1 MATIKNPGFPAFPD
15 NRVTT
20 DAPSDGNEYVRKDGV
35 WAVASG
41 LTTGGTVTNTINT
54 LETFPTQTSWT
65 NQFDG
70 DNSESAIQLDWRYEN
85 TGVNP
90 FGTAGSSYVYAPHI
104 APIFAQLRVGAD
116 VGFNSTTTQNGPGRS
131 GATVM
136 RARVSHAGQGD
147 AVCFNASAFVS
158 GTKSGATSWLA
169 SPAGVLFNGDI
180 LAGAD
185 HVYLNTTEFRVTSG
199 VYDCAAIGA
208 VYNLIRDVDTGA
220 LGDGWDGIRIQSQGT
235 AAINSGFRIDGL
247 VDVVFNASRATS
259 SGQAALAMAT
269 NQRIYF
275 GASSTGNF
283 GTTLGTTY
291 QTFDGTGIST
301 VVSGTSQLKVTSTE
315 VQINGFARIAGG
327 GTIRSGSGAPE
338 AVVSAPVGSIYL
350 RTGGGASTTLY
361 VKESG
366 GTGNTGWVAK

>member
-1 MATIKNPGFPAFPD
+1 MRLSKTVQYF
-15 NRVTT
+15 
-20 DAPSDGNEYVRKDGV
+20 DGQGRPTEEGIRDIAHRNG
-35 WAVASG
+35 AG
-41 LTTGGTVTNTINT
+41 LTTGDTVTETVST
-54 LETFPTQTSWT
+54 LRTFPTQTAWT

-70 DNSESAIQLDWRYEN
+70 DNRQSAIQLDWRYEN
-85 TGVNP
+85 NGTNP
-90 FGTAGSSYVYAPHI
+90 FGTAGSSYLYAPHI

-116 VGFNSTTTQNGPGRS
+116 VGFNSTTTQNGPGRT

-158 GTKSGATSWLA
+158 GTKAGATSWLA
-169 SPAGVLFNGDI
+169 SPAAVLYNGDI

-185 HVYLNTTEFRVTSG
+185 HVYLNTTEFRITSG
-199 VYDCAAIGA
+199 AYDCAAIGA
-208 VYNLIRDVDTGA
+208 VYNMVRSVATGA
-220 LGDGWDGIRIQSQGT
+220 LGDGWDGIRIQSQGV
-235 AAINSGFRIDGL
+235 AAINSGFRVDGL

-259 SGQAALAMAT
+259 GNQAALALAT

-275 GASSTGNF
+275 GASAAGNF

-291 QTFDGTGIST
+291 QAYDGTGIAT
-301 VVSGTSQLKVTSTE
+301 VVGGSSQLKVTSTE

-327 GTIRSGSGAPE
+327 GTVRSGSGAPE
-338 AVVSAPVGSIYL
+338 GVVSAPVGSIYL
-350 RTGGGASTTLY
+350 RTDGGASTTLY